1 MHNGISGEEK
11 RGLKTLKEIMAE
23 NLPNLRKETDIQV
36 KEAQKPPLPPKMNP
50 NKPTIRHI
58 IIKIAVRE
66 RFLLSRSKNRVTK
79 GTHLSLSIDFSTKGF
94 RPEESDI

>member
-36 KEAQKPPLPPKMNP
+36 REAQKLPPPPKDEP
-50 NKPTIRHI
+50 KQTHNKTYY
-58 IIKIAVRE
+58 
-66 RFLLSRSKNRVTK
+66 N
-79 GTHLSLSIDFSTKGF
+79 
-94 RPEESDI
+94 

>member
-36 KEAQKPPLPPKMNP
+36 KEAQKPPLPQRWTQTNP
-50 NKPTIRHI
+50 Q
-58 IIKIAVRE
+58 
-66 RFLLSRSKNRVTK
+66 
-79 GTHLSLSIDFSTKGF
+79 
-94 RPEESDI
+94 